1 MSLQEFAALVAKH
14 AKAVRAEYRS
24 LEAGVQLAA
33 KHGAGAAAE
42 PPRAARRQTSPGRR
56 ICRPVSRAGGR
67 RYILDPRP

>member
-33 KHGAGAAAE
+33 KHGCRTIEDGIREEARRRAIAEAKRAGA
-42 PPRAARRQTSPGRR
+42 TS
-56 ICRPVSRAGGR
+56 
-67 RYILDPRP
+67 